1 MAAPT
6 EELSL
11 PGGEKEHYLSTALSM
26 YVVCS
31 IAVVQMKYLK
41 LQEVHTNTFPVLLH
55 IWIFSYLVIVNHGS
69 IPGRDKGFFASPKHP
84 SRLALGPPSLQ
95 LIGYQLPDELARAW
109 SWPHTSI

>member
-1 MAAPT
+1 MRLFRINQTAPIMMAATIISARTIPMAAPT

-55 IWIFSYLVIVNHGS
+55 I
-69 IPGRDKGFFASPKHP
+69 
-84 SRLALGPPSLQ
+84 
-95 LIGYQLPDELARAW
+95 
-109 SWPHTSI
+109 